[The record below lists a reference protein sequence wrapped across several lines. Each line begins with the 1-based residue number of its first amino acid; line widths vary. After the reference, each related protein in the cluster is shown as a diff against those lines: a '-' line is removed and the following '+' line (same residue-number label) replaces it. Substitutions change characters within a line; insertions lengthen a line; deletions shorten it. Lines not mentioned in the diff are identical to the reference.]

1 MRGAQ
6 EAMMNPHSSN
16 DRTDVLTSR
25 HVRPM
30 RLQALLFTRAA
41 FGTAVMTL
49 GEAASPKLPPFV
61 GE

>member
-1 MRGAQ
+1 
-6 EAMMNPHSSN
+6 MNPHSSN